1 MSYTITIRGDE
12 EALRKLVAIEPE
24 RVAAEPLRKA
34 AMALVG
40 ALARYPS
47 PPSGSTYVRT
57 GTLGRAWVSIGAS
70 LHYVVGNNVRYATY
84 VQGPEQAWMHRGRW
98 RTADEVAQ
106 GSVEQIA
113 RDIAEGVARVLGG

>member
-57 GTLGRAWVSIGAS
+57 GTLGRAWTQQGAG
-70 LHYVVGNNVRYATY
+70 LRYVVGNNVRYATY

-98 RTADEVAQ
+98 LTAEQAAEEVI
-106 GSVEQIA
+106 EPLT
-113 RDIAEGVARVLGG
+113 RDIAAAVAGAFD

>member
-1 MSYTITIRGDE
+1 MQVIIRGAE
-12 EALRKLVAIEPE
+12 EVIARLDTAALGLAVDRS
-24 RVAAEPLRKA
+24 LREA
-34 AMALVG
+34 SLRMVG
-40 ALARYPS
+40 ELARYPS
-47 PPSGSTYVRT
+47 PPSGSTYRRT
-57 GTLGRAWVSIGAS
+57 GTLGRAWTQQGAA

>member
-1 MSYTITIRGDE
+1 MQIIIRGAEETIR
-12 EALRKLVAIEPE
+12 KLTAIEPQ

-34 AMALVG
+34 AL
-40 ALARYPS
+40 ALAARLAVYPS
-47 PPSGSTYVRT
+47 PPSGSTYRRT
-57 GTLGRAWVSIGAS
+57 GTLGRGWATQHNYLRHVI
-70 LHYVVGNNVRYATY
+70 GNNVLYATY

>member
-34 AMALVG
+34 ALGLA
-40 ALARYPS
+40 ATLARYPS
-47 PPSGSTYVRT
+47 PPSGSMYRRT
-57 GTLGRAWVSIGAS
+57 GTLGRAWVSVGAS

-84 VQGPEQAWMHRGRW
+84 VQGPEQASMHRGRW
-98 RTADEVAQ
+98 LTA
-106 GSVEQIA
+106 EQAATAMLEPLA
-113 RDIAEGVARVLGG
+113 RDIAAAVAEAFD